1 MPCFW
6 PKRRFKVVGEY
17 YISEFKYVS
26 FINHANI
33 SQTRQCLGDIIGR
46 AIRFHLRRFFNP
58 VPISLHSYS
67 SSEQPDYDFS
77 RSNVHKIIELTDNE
91 QQRDTAVA
99 DGSISSVVSL
109 AILRISEFNDLTG
122 WFDSVSKPNMSF
134 CNRPAS
140 MRGIEYRGSVIAINE
155 NDIEEVLTDIDESH
169 IVLAG
174 IRASKFILTL
184 MKWNGVQKAIDE
196 IGGWKKIEYYSRI
209 FVENKLENEVPDEMH
224 LHLLQN
230 VEQLVTKIEADT
242 DIFSQ
247 LEEQCDNSL
256 RRLWKKFRC
265 GTKNKQL
272 LKINPGIKIIQTCLK
287 AGADTFFPAI
297 VSVQT

>member
-1 MPCFW
+1 MPCCW
-6 PKRRFKVVGEY
+6 PKRRFKTVGEY
-17 YISEFKYVS
+17 YLSEFKYIS
-26 FINHANI
+26 FSNRENI

-46 AIRFHLRRFFNP
+46 AIRFYLRRFFNP

-67 SSEQPDYDFS
+67 NSEQPDYDFS
-77 RSNVHKIIELTDNE
+77 RSIVHTMIELTDNE

-109 AILRISEFNDLTG
+109 AILRISEFNDFTG
-122 WFDSVSKPNMSF
+122 WFNSDSKLKMSF
-134 CNRPAS
+134 CNRLAS
-140 MRGIEYRGSVIAINE
+140 MRGIECRGSVITLDE

-174 IRASKFILTL
+174 IRACKFFLTL
-184 MKWNGVQKAIDE
+184 MKWNGIQEAIDE
-196 IGGWKKIEYYSRI
+196 IGGWKKVENFSQI
-209 FVENKLENEVPDEMH
+209 FAENKLENEVPDEKH

-230 VEQLVTKIEADT
+230 VEQLVTKIEAD
-242 DIFSQ
+242 IENFSQ
-247 LEEQCDNSL
+247 LEEQCDDSL

-272 LKINPGIKIIQTCLK
+272 LKLNPGIKIIQTCLK
-287 AGADTFFPAI
+287 AGAETFFPAI
-297 VSVQT
+297 VSVQI